1 MQAGPDVTTRAAN
14 HTISALFA
22 RSFAQVPGRQPPAAV
37 SANSTIL
44 LQDGGLGWKRHC
56 RVFFPDSDLHILNH
70 FKNALIIDG
79 SCDDHRTRISYGA
92 QVSFSRGMWSENPHE
107 HPAPWMGGDRA
118 SFESGW
124 LQTRLGLYQRGPQG
138 RHMSLTQPEVLSS
151 CGTSF
156 FLLVSPENFKAGA
169 RV

>member
-1 MQAGPDVTTRAAN
+1 M
-14 HTISALFA
+14 IE
-22 RSFAQVPGRQPPAAV
+22 
-37 SANSTIL
+37 
-44 LQDGGLGWKRHC
+44 
-56 RVFFPDSDLHILNH
+56 
-70 FKNALIIDG
+70 G

>member
-56 RVFFPDSDLHILNH
+56 HVFFPDSDLHILNH
-70 FKNALIIDG
+70 FKNALIIKG

-92 QVSFSRGMWSENPHE
+92 QVSFSGGMWSENPHE

>member
-151 CGTSF
+151 CGTFS